1 MSLSRLHLLR
11 LTGVSPWSDQISRE
25 MLDSGE
31 MARRIEE
38 DSITG
43 VTSNPSI
50 FAKAIVGSGHY
61 DADVT
66 EMAGRGADTTE
77 IIAALMS
84 SDIQRGCDA
93 LREVHRTSDGRD
105 GFVSVEVTPTL
116 AHDTEASIAEAR
128 EWVKRIDR
136 PNLLVK
142 VPATEAGLPAIRQ
155 LIGEGIS
162 INITLIFSLERYR
175 KVMEAY
181 LDGIESYLDHGGEA
195 TQVASVA
202 SFFVSRMDTEVDR
215 RLEEIGTEEALALRG
230 KTAVA
235 NAQLAYRAFLD
246 TFTGPRWQNLVGR
259 GARIQRPLWA
269 STSTKNPDYPDTLY
283 VEQLV
288 APHTVNTM
296 PIDTIDAYQDHGPR
310 PNAFGPEDMARAQA
324 TIERMGEVGVDYD
337 DVMQV
342 LEDEGVEKFTD
353 AWNELVDSVEV
364 ERNKHSRS

>member
-1 MSLSRLHLLR
+1 MTLSRLHLLR

-31 MARRIEE
+31 LERRIEE

-50 FAKAIVGSGHY
+50 FAKAIVGTGDY
-61 DADVT
+61 DPEVT
-66 EMAGRGADTTE
+66 EMTGRGASTDE
-77 IIAALMS
+77 IVAALMT

-93 LREVHRTSDGRD
+93 LRDVYRTSEGRD

-116 AHDTEASIAEAR
+116 AHDTEATVAEAR

-142 VPATEAGLPAIRQ
+142 VPATEAGLPAIRS

-162 INITLIFSLERYR
+162 INVTLIFSLERYR

-181 LDGIESYLDHGGEA
+181 LDGIESYLDHGGDA
-195 TQVASVA
+195 SRVASVA
-202 SFFVSRMDTEVDR
+202 SFFVSRMDTEVDG
-215 RLEEIGTEEALALRG
+215 RLEEIGTEQALALRG

-246 TFTGPRWQNLVGR
+246 TFTGPRWQSLVER

-283 VEQLV
+283 VDQLV

-310 PNAFGPEDMARAQA
+310 PNAFGPEDMARARA
-324 TIERMGEVGVDYD
+324 TIDAMGPAGVDYD

-342 LEDEGVEKFTD
+342 LENEGVEKFTD
-353 AWNELVDSVEV
+353 SWNELVESVDM
-364 ERNKHSRS
+364 ERRQHTGG

>member
-1 MSLSRLHLLR
+1 
-11 LTGVSPWSDQISRE
+11 

-31 MARRIEE
+31 LERRIEE

-50 FAKAIVGSGHY
+50 FAKAIVGTGHY
-61 DADVT
+61 DDDVT
-66 EMAGRGADTTE
+66 EMAGRGASTIE
-77 IIAALMS
+77 IISALMT

-93 LREVHRTSDGRD
+93 LRDVYRSSEGRD

-116 AHDTEASIAEAR
+116 AAQTEATIAEAR
-128 EWVKRIDR
+128 EWVKRVDR

-142 VPATEAGLPAIRQ
+142 VPATQAGLPAIRR

-162 INITLIFSLERYR
+162 INITLIFSLQRYR
-175 KVMEAY
+175 DVMDAY
-181 LDGIESYLDHGGEA
+181 LDGIEAYLDQGGDA
-195 TQVASVA
+195 SRVASVA

-215 RLEEIGTEEALALRG
+215 RLEEIGTDAALALRG

-235 NAQLAYRAFLD
+235 NARLAYRAFLD
-246 TFTGPRWQNLVGR
+246 TFTGPRWQSLVAR

-296 PIDTIDAYQDHGPR
+296 PVDTIDAYQDHGPR
-310 PNAFGPEDMARAQA
+310 LDAFGPEEMARAQA
-324 TIERMGEVGVDYD
+324 TIDAMAEAGVDYD

-342 LEDEGVEKFTD
+342 LEDEGVEKFTES
-353 AWNELVDSVEV
+353 WNELVDSVDG
-364 ERNKHSRS
+364 ERRRHMT